1 MVDRKS
7 TIPAQSCGD
16 CPLLGTKWGIA
27 VMNNWTRSI
36 AVACLGA
43 TSFVALPTVAEAGI
57 GDLLVAPTRVV
68 LDGRKGAEVILNN
81 IGDDAAT
88 YRVSIEF
95 RRMTESG
102 DLVDVATPTD
112 QDVKA
117 EDMIVYAP
125 RKVTLAPHEPQAIRI
140 AARAPEGL
148 PDGEY
153 RVHMLFRAI
162 PPATPIAQPAGEAV
176 KGVQFKLTP
185 VYGVTI
191 PVIVRLGNL
200 QATAAIA
207 NVHLETANS
216 PVAPPV
222 KPGTVPSPLLVEP
235 STAPSSGLRV
245 ALDLMRQGTRST
257 YGEVRVMK
265 AGIKEPIAD
274 AKGIAVYTEV
284 GKRHVTLTIPETY
297 KSVATG
303 RVTVQ
308 YVETFDDGNQLL
320 AETQAVLR

>member
-1 MVDRKS
+1 MKY
-7 TIPAQSCGD
+7 
-16 CPLLGTKWGIA
+16 
-27 VMNNWTRSI
+27 WTRSI
-36 AVACLGA
+36 VVACVGA
-43 TSFVALPTVAEAGI
+43 TSIIALPTAAEAGV

-95 RRMTESG
+95 RRMTEG
-102 DLVDVATPTD
+102 GELVDVPTPTER
-112 QDVKA
+112 DVKA

-162 PPATPIAQPAGEAV
+162 PPTTPVTEPTGEAA

-191 PVIVRLGNL
+191 PVIVRLGSL

-207 NVHLETANS
+207 NVHLDSAD
-216 PVAPPV
+216 
-222 KPGTVPSPLLVEP
+222 GTPH
-235 STAPSSGLRV
+235 V
-245 ALDLMRQGTRST
+245 ALDLTRQGSRST
-257 YGEVRVMK
+257 YGEVRVLK
-265 AGIKEPIAD
+265 AGIKEPLAI

-284 GKRHVTLTIPETY
+284 TRRHVNLAIADAY
-297 KSVATG
+297 KAAATG
-303 RVTVQ
+303 PVTVQ